1 MSVKYNLK
9 KGAWYAVENTTM
21 IMFGLLSVI
30 LVARIFGPESLGKLS
45 LIQAI
50 SAMLLFTVVLGL
62 DHIIVRD
69 IARDPTNKRYLSTVF
84 ILQAIAWALHAVLV
98 FFVLWLLSEQ
108 GVESDV
114 IVIFFAVIAGTY
126 FSRAT
131 VLKLYFQATNQP
143 KKIGTSAVYSRLL
156 GLLYLGWALFNEYNY
171 EYIILFIPI
180 QTFFHFFMLLRFY
193 LKEQKEPF
201 TFYFDTKLVKKLLTE
216 ALPLLASAAL
226 FPIFM
231 QADILL
237 IATLMSEHD
246 VGIYSASS
254 RLVTQLVFLGHIITM
269 TFYLALSK
277 RIDSNSPDQIQFTQ
291 GLIKIL
297 FIFGFSMSLV
307 VSLMSEFIIEL
318 LYGNSFQGAGEV
330 LAILAWTWTFIF
342 PAALFSRLLVLKGLM
357 RFELIKSLIVAIF
370 SLTANYLLIPIM
382 GITGAAIISILSY
395 FIADYLIYSVF
406 KPTRGMFTL
415 ATMSVFEVF
424 FRPSKTMQDIRH
436 TLGSK

>member
-9 KGAWYAVENTTM
+9 KGAWYAVENITM

-45 LIQAI
+45 LVQAI
-50 SAMLLFTVVLGL
+50 TAMLLFTVVLGL

-69 IARDPTNKRYLSTVF
+69 IARDPKNQRYIATVF
-84 ILQAIAWALHAVLV
+84 ILQAMAWTLHAVLV
-98 FFVLWLLSEQ
+98 FFILWLLSDN
-108 GVESDV
+108 GLESDV
-114 IVIFFAVIAGTY
+114 IIIFLAVIVGTY

-131 VLKLYFQATNQP
+131 VLKLYFQGTNQP

-156 GLLYLGWALFNEYNY
+156 GLLYLSWALFNDYNY
-171 EYIILFIPI
+171 EYIILFIPV
-180 QTFFHFFMLLRFY
+180 QTFFHFCMLLHFY
-193 LKEQKEPF
+193 LKEQAVPF
-201 TFYFDTKLVKKLLTE
+201 KLQFDLPLVKTLLVE

-237 IATLMSEHD
+237 IATLMTEHD

-277 RIDSNSPDQIQFTQ
+277 RIESNSPDQQQFTQ

-318 LYGNSFQGAGEV
+318 LYGTSFDGAGQV
-330 LAILAWTWTFIF
+330 LAIIAWKWMFIF
-342 PAALFSRLLVLKGLM
+342 PAALFSRILVLKGLM
-357 RFELIKSLIVAIF
+357 RYELIKSLVVATF

-382 GITGAAIISILSY
+382 GITGAAIISVLSY
-395 FIADYLIYSVF
+395 FIADYLIYCVF
-406 KPTRGMFTL
+406 KPTRSLFKL
-415 ATMSVFEVF
+415 ATTSVFEVF
-424 FRPSKTMQDIRH
+424 FTPKKTIVDILH
-436 TLGSK
+436 TLKSK